1 MSDDENATIIQ
12 SVLDDYGIKRAGD
25 APPERVYPLVRGTN
39 LAATYCQHRQTLVD
53 QRARTV
59 TCAVCKVDLDPIAV
73 ISSIADDPMW
83 IVSARIERG
92 RLAKQIADLKE
103 EIAKLKA
110 AKRRATT

>member
-1 MSDDENATIIQ
+1 MSDDSATIVQ

-39 LAATYCQHRQTLVD
+39 AAAPYCQHRQTLVD
-53 QRARTV
+53 QKARTV
-59 TCAVCKVDLDPIAV
+59 TCAICKVELDPIAV
-73 ISSIADDPMW
+73 ISSIADDATW
-83 IVSARIERG
+83 IAHARIERG
-92 RLAKQIADLKE
+92 RLAKQIADLKQ